1 VNPNLSVCGGFRR
14 IDKGE
19 YLNFINGNKHFLV
32 RDMSYVNDLRVIASH
47 DNMVAINSVLTVDLT
62 GQLGADSLGTRMR
75 GGAGGQV
82 EFAFGAILSKGGRSI
97 TVLPSTA
104 SSGKIS
110 RIVPTLEPGTV
121 VSIPRTFC
129 DYVVTE
135 YGIASLWGKSQR
147 QRVSELISIAHPDFQ
162 PELKREAD
170 RLY

>member
-14 IDKGE
+14 IDKGG